1 VAEQPG
7 IQPAQSVN
15 WRLCW
20 QIQRDLPALWHNLRH
35 LDGLLGKAGLPPCL
49 VNRVIVVLEELLTNI
64 VKYGG
69 AHSAG
74 GDIALTIDNDASGLI
89 LRISSEGEAFDP
101 RGVTDKGAAAS
112 LADQKIGG
120 LGLVLVNRLTDRL
133 EYRHEAGW
141 NHLAVHLAV
150 HLDRETS

>member
-1 VAEQPG
+1 
-7 IQPAQSVN
+7 
-15 WRLCW
+15 
-20 QIQRDLPALWHNLRH
+20 
-35 LDGLLGKAGLPPCL
+35 L

-120 LGLVLVNRLTDRL
+120 LGLVLVNRLADRV

-141 NHLAVHLAV
+141 NHLNV

>member
-1 VAEQPG
+1 MK
-7 IQPAQSVN
+7 
-15 WRLCW
+15 WRLCRK
-20 QIQRDLPALWHNLRH
+20 IQRDLPALWRHLKH
-35 LDGLLGKAGLPPCL
+35 LDGLLGGAGLPPRL

-74 GDIALTIDNDASGLI
+74 GDIALTIDRDASGLTV
-89 LRISSEGEAFDP
+89 RISSEGEAFDP
-101 RGVTDKGAAAS
+101 RGVTDEGAAES
-112 LADQKIGG
+112 LASQKIGG

-141 NHLAVHLAV
+141 NHLDVLLDV
-150 HLDRETS
+150 HLDPENR